1 MHKQLPSFSS
11 HQRIPQLLYVLYQYS
26 IVRFKNWVTRTTPNF
41 EWLFKFHFVTT
52 HFHCNQMLNL
62 TTFSVPLPSYHPVE
76 VHITQPAITALSRRH
91 CAHSSFFNSAS
102 SDVSLSIPSK
112 PPNFRSR
119 DSFLTYFIFI
129 KLNRKWHWKEFSE
142 SCKSLEGILPPIA
155 LQVLSET
162 TFSIGK
168 LLSWD
173 PMTRHTQAV
182 FSFWTSISQQ
192 IIHSSPRRSAS
203 RLEFITAISIQTGES
218 V

>member
-11 HQRIPQLLYVLYQYS
+11 HQRIPQLLYVLYS

-119 DSFLTYFIFI
+119 DSLLIYFIFLKI
-129 KLNRKWHWKEFSE
+129 GQQMALKRIQRELQELGRDPPANCSAGPVGDDLFRASSKLPSGTGRHYTACPKSASSKPLSSLVLFQLSFLQ
-142 SCKSLEGILPPIA
+142 CKS
-155 LQVLSET
+155 
-162 TFSIGK
+162 FYSIK
-168 LLSWD
+168 
-173 PMTRHTQAV
+173 
-182 FSFWTSISQQ
+182 TSK
-192 IIHSSPRRSAS
+192 
-203 RLEFITAISIQTGES
+203 F
-218 V
+218 

>member
-62 TTFSVPLPSYHPVE
+62 TTFSVRLPSYPPVQ
-76 VHITQPAITALSRRH
+76 VDITQPALKALPRSH
-91 CAHSSFFNSAS
+91 CPHSSFSNSAS
-102 SDVSLSIPSK
+102 SNVSLSIPSK
-112 PPNFRSR
+112 PPNFRCQ

-155 LQVLSET
+155 LRVLSET

-192 IIHSSPRRSAS
+192 IIHSSPQRSAS